1 MGKVSVTTY
10 DPKKVNVIVGG
21 RVITGFASDGVV
33 TLAKSEDSVTPSV
46 GAKGDVTYSENANES
61 GTVSLTLM
69 STSSSLSYLR
79 DLEAK
84 RRAVNV
90 SITDANDDTAFTM
103 NEDNCRITKMPDV
116 ARQKEQA
123 TVTVTIVST
132 TISSSAY
139 ASYVNSYN
147 SKPASSA
154 GPTTRATPSNSG
166 RR

>member
-46 GAKGDVTYSENANES
+46 GTKGDVTYSENANES

-116 ARQKEQA
+116 SRQKEQA
-123 TVTVTIVST
+123 TVTVTIFVPSM
-132 TISSSAY
+132 TI
-139 ASYVNSYN
+139 
-147 SKPASSA
+147 
-154 GPTTRATPSNSG
+154 R
-166 RR
+166 

>member
-46 GAKGDVTYSENANES
+46 GAKGDVAYSENANES

-103 NEDNCRITKMPDV
+103 NKDNCRITKMPDV

-123 TVTVTIVST
+123 TVTVTIFVPSM
-132 TISSSAY
+132 TI
-139 ASYVNSYN
+139 
-147 SKPASSA
+147 
-154 GPTTRATPSNSG
+154 R
-166 RR
+166 

>member
-69 STSSSLSYLR
+69 STSSSLPYLR

-116 ARQKEQA
+116 ARQREQA
-123 TVTVTIVST
+123 TVTVTIFVPSM
-132 TISSSAY
+132 TI
-139 ASYVNSYN
+139 
-147 SKPASSA
+147 
-154 GPTTRATPSNSG
+154 R
-166 RR
+166 

>member
-46 GAKGDVTYSENANES
+46 GAKGDVAYSENANES

-69 STSSSLSYLR
+69 STSSSLPYLR

-90 SITDANDDTAFTM
+90 SITDANDDTSFTM

-123 TVTVTIVST
+123 TVTVTIFVPSM
-132 TISSSAY
+132 TI
-139 ASYVNSYN
+139 
-147 SKPASSA
+147 
-154 GPTTRATPSNSG
+154 R
-166 RR
+166 

>member
-84 RRAVNV
+84 RRAVTV
-90 SITDANDDTAFTM
+90 SLTDANDDTAFTM

-123 TVTVTIVST
+123 TVTVTIFVPSM
-132 TISSSAY
+132 TI
-139 ASYVNSYN
+139 
-147 SKPASSA
+147 
-154 GPTTRATPSNSG
+154 R
-166 RR
+166 

>member
-1 MGKVSVTTY
+1 MGKVTVTTY

-46 GAKGDVTYSENANES
+46 GAKGDVAYSENANES

-69 STSSSLSYLR
+69 STSSSLPYLR
-79 DLEAK
+79 ELEAK
-84 RRAVNV
+84 RRAINV

-123 TVTVTIVST
+123 TVTATIFVPSM
-132 TISSSAY
+132 TI
-139 ASYVNSYN
+139 
-147 SKPASSA
+147 
-154 GPTTRATPSNSG
+154 R
-166 RR
+166 

>member
-46 GAKGDVTYSENANES
+46 GAKGDVAYSENANES

-69 STSSSLSYLR
+69 STSSSLPYLR

-123 TVTVTIVST
+123 TVTVTIFVPSM
-132 TISSSAY
+132 TI
-139 ASYVNSYN
+139 
-147 SKPASSA
+147 
-154 GPTTRATPSNSG
+154 R
-166 RR
+166 

>member
-21 RVITGFASDGVV
+21 RAITGFASDGVV

-46 GAKGDVTYSENANES
+46 GAKGDVAYSENANES

-69 STSSSLSYLR
+69 STSSSLPYLR

-123 TVTVTIVST
+123 TVTVTIFVPSM
-132 TISSSAY
+132 TI
-139 ASYVNSYN
+139 
-147 SKPASSA
+147 
-154 GPTTRATPSNSG
+154 R
-166 RR
+166 

>member
-46 GAKGDVTYSENANES
+46 GAKGDVAYSENANES

-69 STSSSLSYLR
+69 STSSGLPYLR

-123 TVTVTIVST
+123 TVTVTIFVPSM
-132 TISSSAY
+132 TI
-139 ASYVNSYN
+139 
-147 SKPASSA
+147 
-154 GPTTRATPSNSG
+154 R
-166 RR
+166 

>member
-1 MGKVSVTTY
+1 MGKVNVTTY

-46 GAKGDVTYSENANES
+46 GAKGDVAYSENANES

-69 STSSSLSYLR
+69 STSSSLPYLR

-123 TVTVTIVST
+123 TVTVTIFVPSM
-132 TISSSAY
+132 TI
-139 ASYVNSYN
+139 
-147 SKPASSA
+147 
-154 GPTTRATPSNSG
+154 R
-166 RR
+166 

>member
-1 MGKVSVTTY
+1 MGKVNVTTY

-123 TVTVTIVST
+123 TVTVTIFVPSM
-132 TISSSAY
+132 TI
-139 ASYVNSYN
+139 
-147 SKPASSA
+147 
-154 GPTTRATPSNSG
+154 R
-166 RR
+166 

>member
-33 TLAKSEDSVTPSV
+33 TLAKSENSVTPSV

-69 STSSSLSYLR
+69 STSSSLPYLL

-123 TVTVTIVST
+123 TVTVTIFVPSM
-132 TISSSAY
+132 TI
-139 ASYVNSYN
+139 
-147 SKPASSA
+147 
-154 GPTTRATPSNSG
+154 R
-166 RR
+166 

>member
-1 MGKVSVTTY
+1 MGKVNVTTY

-69 STSSSLSYLR
+69 STSFSLSYLR

-123 TVTVTIVST
+123 TVTVTIFVPSM
-132 TISSSAY
+132 TI
-139 ASYVNSYN
+139 
-147 SKPASSA
+147 
-154 GPTTRATPSNSG
+154 R
-166 RR
+166 

>member
-69 STSSSLSYLR
+69 STSSSLPYLR

-116 ARQKEQA
+116 ARQKEKA
-123 TVTVTIVST
+123 TVTVTIFVPSM
-132 TISSSAY
+132 TI
-139 ASYVNSYN
+139 
-147 SKPASSA
+147 
-154 GPTTRATPSNSG
+154 R
-166 RR
+166 

>member
-84 RRAVNV
+84 RRAV
-90 SITDANDDTAFTM
+90 TM

-123 TVTVTIVST
+123 TVTVTIFVPSM
-132 TISSSAY
+132 TI
-139 ASYVNSYN
+139 
-147 SKPASSA
+147 
-154 GPTTRATPSNSG
+154 R
-166 RR
+166 

>member
-21 RVITGFASDGVV
+21 RVITGCASDGVV

-69 STSSSLSYLR
+69 STSSSLPYLR

-123 TVTVTIVST
+123 TVTVTIFVPSM
-132 TISSSAY
+132 TI
-139 ASYVNSYN
+139 
-147 SKPASSA
+147 
-154 GPTTRATPSNSG
+154 R
-166 RR
+166 

>member
-79 DLEAK
+79 DLDAK

-123 TVTVTIVST
+123 TVTVTIFVPSM
-132 TISSSAY
+132 TI
-139 ASYVNSYN
+139 
-147 SKPASSA
+147 
-154 GPTTRATPSNSG
+154 R
-166 RR
+166 

>member
-46 GAKGDVTYSENANES
+46 GAKGDVAYSENANES

-123 TVTVTIVST
+123 TVAVTIFVPSM
-132 TISSSAY
+132 TI
-139 ASYVNSYN
+139 
-147 SKPASSA
+147 
-154 GPTTRATPSNSG
+154 R
-166 RR
+166 

>member
-1 MGKVSVTTY
+1 MGKVTVTTY
-10 DPKKVNVIVGG
+10 DPKKVNVIISG

-69 STSSSLSYLR
+69 STSSSLPYLR
-79 DLEAK
+79 ELEAK
-84 RRAVNV
+84 RRAINV

-116 ARQKEQA
+116 ARQKGQA
-123 TVTVTIVST
+123 TVTVTIFVPSM
-132 TISSSAY
+132 TI
-139 ASYVNSYN
+139 
-147 SKPASSA
+147 
-154 GPTTRATPSNSG
+154 R
-166 RR
+166 

>member
-69 STSSSLSYLR
+69 STSPSLSYLR
-79 DLEAK
+79 GLEAK

-123 TVTVTIVST
+123 TVTVTIFVPSM
-132 TISSSAY
+132 TI
-139 ASYVNSYN
+139 
-147 SKPASSA
+147 
-154 GPTTRATPSNSG
+154 R
-166 RR
+166 

>member
-21 RVITGFASDGVV
+21 RIITGFAADGVV

-46 GAKGDVTYSENANES
+46 GAKGDVAYSENANES

-69 STSSSLSYLR
+69 STSSSLAYLR

-84 RRAVNV
+84 RRSVNV

-116 ARQKEQA
+116 ARQKEQS
-123 TVTVTIVST
+123 TVTVTIYVPSM
-132 TISSSAY
+132 TI
-139 ASYVNSYN
+139 
-147 SKPASSA
+147 
-154 GPTTRATPSNSG
+154 R
-166 RR
+166 

>member
-46 GAKGDVTYSENANES
+46 GAKGDVAYSENANES

-84 RRAVNV
+84 SRAVNV

-123 TVTVTIVST
+123 TVTVTIFVPSM
-132 TISSSAY
+132 TI
-139 ASYVNSYN
+139 
-147 SKPASSA
+147 
-154 GPTTRATPSNSG
+154 R
-166 RR
+166 

>member
-1 MGKVSVTTY
+1 MGRGAVTTY

-69 STSSSLSYLR
+69 STSSSLPYLR

-123 TVTVTIVST
+123 TVTVTIFVPSM
-132 TISSSAY
+132 TI
-139 ASYVNSYN
+139 
-147 SKPASSA
+147 
-154 GPTTRATPSNSG
+154 R
-166 RR
+166 

>member
-123 TVTVTIVST
+123 TVTVTIFVPSM
-132 TISSSAY
+132 TI
-139 ASYVNSYN
+139 
-147 SKPASSA
+147 
-154 GPTTRATPSNSG
+154 R
-166 RR
+166 

>member
-1 MGKVSVTTY
+1 MGKVTVTTY
-10 DPKKVNVIVGG
+10 DPKKVNVIIGG

-69 STSSSLSYLR
+69 STSSSLPYLR
-79 DLEAK
+79 ELEAK
-84 RRAVNV
+84 RRAINV

-123 TVTVTIVST
+123 TVTVTIFVPSM
-132 TISSSAY
+132 TI
-139 ASYVNSYN
+139 
-147 SKPASSA
+147 
-154 GPTTRATPSNSG
+154 R
-166 RR
+166 

>member
-46 GAKGDVTYSENANES
+46 GAKGDVAYSENANES

-69 STSSSLSYLR
+69 STSSSLPYLR

-123 TVTVTIVST
+123 TVTATIFVPSM
-132 TISSSAY
+132 TI
-139 ASYVNSYN
+139 
-147 SKPASSA
+147 
-154 GPTTRATPSNSG
+154 R
-166 RR
+166 

>member
-1 MGKVSVTTY
+1 MGKVTVTTY
-10 DPKKVNVIVGG
+10 DPKKVNVIIGG

-33 TLAKSEDSVTPSV
+33 TLAKSEDSVTPSI

-69 STSSSLSYLR
+69 STSSSLPYLR
-79 DLEAK
+79 ELEAK
-84 RRAVNV
+84 RRAINV

-123 TVTVTIVST
+123 TVTVTIFVPSM
-132 TISSSAY
+132 TI
-139 ASYVNSYN
+139 
-147 SKPASSA
+147 
-154 GPTTRATPSNSG
+154 R
-166 RR
+166 

>member
-69 STSSSLSYLR
+69 STSSSLPYLR

-123 TVTVTIVST
+123 TVTVTIFV
-132 TISSSAY
+132 
-139 ASYVNSYN
+139 
-147 SKPASSA
+147 
-154 GPTTRATPSNSG
+154 PSMSI
-166 RR
+166 R